1 LVFGYTPL
9 DYSGD
14 QVVSRTVVFNG
25 RQYTL
30 GTRIQSA
37 LSIQHLQLGWS
48 YDLIRAK
55 EGRIRVGPVVEA
67 DGFLMHGRLTAP
79 DLATPITEVEDVS
92 AGLPTAG
99 VALTI
104 SPHRRVDIYGQVAGM
119 SAGSYGYFVGS
130 DSGVRVRPVSHL
142 LLTAGYRTFNLHIE
156 SSADFFRT
164 QLRGPFVGAGFWF

>member
-1 LVFGYTPL
+1 MLRLASVVVFCGLAAVAQDTVEFEGRYWIPQFSSRLRVTAGGFGTEVDARQDLGIADTNFPVGGVRWQHGRHHLVFGYTPL

-30 GTRIQSA
+30 GTRIQSG

-79 DLATPITEVEDVS
+79 DLATPITGVEDVS
-92 AGLPTAG
+92 AG
-99 VALTI
+99 VC
-104 SPHRRVDIYGQVAGM
+104 RRRG
-119 SAGSYGYFVGS
+119 
-130 DSGVRVRPVSHL
+130 
-142 LLTAGYRTFNLHIE
+142 
-156 SSADFFRT
+156 
-164 QLRGPFVGAGFWF
+164 LR